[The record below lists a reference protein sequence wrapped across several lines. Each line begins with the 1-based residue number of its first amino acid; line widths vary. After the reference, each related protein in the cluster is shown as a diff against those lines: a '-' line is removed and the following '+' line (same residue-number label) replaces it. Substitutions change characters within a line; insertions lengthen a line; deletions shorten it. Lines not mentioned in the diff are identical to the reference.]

1 MSTILRVIG
10 GVALVAMGVSLVIK
24 SDWFLSN
31 FGRIDWAEQH
41 LGLEGGTRLFYKL
54 LGCAT
59 CLIGIMVALNLFR
72 GFFLGTVGRF
82 LFNSEQYEQIQQQ
95 EQQ

>member
-1 MSTILRVIG
+1 MSTIFRIIG
-10 GVALVAMGVSLVIK
+10 GVFIVAAGIALVIK

-54 LGCAT
+54 LGVVV
-59 CLIGIMVALNLFR
+59 CLLGMMVALNLFR
-72 GFFLGTVGRF
+72 SFFIGTVGK
-82 LFNSEQYEQIQQQ
+82 LILPQDAQQRLQ
-95 EQQ
+95 EQEQ